1 MIVGALVVFGAGFLI
16 GLAVGRS
23 RGDREVVRTQPAPS
37 PTLIGTATVAP
48 PVVTPT
54 PGREPAI
61 PTQGAILA
69 EGDRPVVAAG
79 PAVACQSLVT
89 PGTLGECGEVPVA
102 GARVVWVVER
112 ASTAGGAT
120 ATTARVLSYVPDESG
135 WVEWL
140 RADDAAGE
148 LWSDVNVLALDLTAD
163 GVSELVVGFR
173 GTDARQTLEYDIVGY
188 GQDNLPVVLAHPDP
202 AARGVVLAGG
212 GAIAEY
218 AAQYPNGEPDCC
230 PASYLHRTIA
240 FVDGFFRVT
249 LTEPVSPTLV
259 PPSQL

>member
-23 RGDREVVRTQPAPS
+23 QGEPDATVSRPTPS

-54 PGREPAI
+54 PGQDPAI

-79 PAVACQSLVT
+79 SAVACQSLVT

-102 GARVVWVVER
+102 GARVIWVVER
-112 ASTAGGAT
+112 APTAGGAT

-140 RADDAAGE
+140 RGDDAAGE

-202 AARGVVLAGG
+202 AARGVVVAGG
-212 GAIAEY
+212 GAIQEY
-218 AAQYPNGEPDCC
+218 AAQYPNGEADCC
-230 PASYLHRTIA
+230 PPSYLHRTIA

-249 LTEPVSPTLV
+249 LTDTVLPTLV
-259 PPSQL
+259 PRSQL